1 MKANKNNVNA
11 ENVLQQQYKPVK
23 PFAFE
28 AWKIWNNLTSSAESL
43 WEEYQD
49 DFIEFCCQNT
59 HLRRKKMRCSDDIP
73 F

>member
-1 MKANKNNVNA
+1 MKINKNNVKA

-28 AWKIWNNLTSSAESL
+28 AWKIWNNLTTSAELL

-49 DFIEFCCQNT
+49 DFIQFCCQNT
-59 HLRRKKMRCSDDIP
+59 QVEYGCPRRFSVGK
-73 F
+73 